1 MRVNSMSF
9 KNIEEM
15 LRSTNAEDNGRYFL
29 CNCPACDQHEAF
41 VYKNNLKMIQCNRE
55 NECGKRIF
63 IRYGKAKDMERFRL
77 ASIPKSYPNLTQE
90 QAKAIDWGERAFK
103 HIQTYFPSK
112 ALDDGYR
119 GISKDISKKF
129 IVDMQNKAMVQF
141 MFKQMDPLFQ
151 KDYSKSDL
159 MCERNLIFPIY
170 GEKNKLERLLL
181 RSTLNPNPEPKEI
194 QLVVNP
200 SKETRDFFIE
210 LNEES
215 GVVVV
220 TEALLDGLSFK
231 EIDKDVNFISL
242 TGSSKTRQVSKYIK
256 ENKQLFRNKRFL
268 FALDDDVAGKR
279 ATNHLINVV
288 KKMGNSWTT
297 FKYPSHEETKDPND
311 FLQHNRA
318 LFKTFYE
325 YFVDE
330 LAKTNDLHQEIELS
344 F

>member
-1 MRVNSMSF
+1 
-9 KNIEEM
+9 
-15 LRSTNAEDNGRYFL
+15 
-29 CNCPACDQHEAF
+29 
-41 VYKNNLKMIQCNRE
+41 
-55 NECGKRIF
+55 
-63 IRYGKAKDMERFRL
+63 
-77 ASIPKSYPNLTQE
+77 
-90 QAKAIDWGERAFK
+90 
-103 HIQTYFPSK
+103 
-112 ALDDGYR
+112 
-119 GISKDISKKF
+119 
-129 IVDMQNKAMVQF
+129 MQNKAMVQF

-242 TGSSKTRQVSKYIK
+242 IGSSKTRY
-256 ENKQLFRNKRFL
+256 
-268 FALDDDVAGKR
+268 
-279 ATNHLINVV
+279 
-288 KKMGNSWTT
+288 
-297 FKYPSHEETKDPND
+297 EE
-311 FLQHNRA
+311 
-318 LFKTFYE
+318 
-325 YFVDE
+325 
-330 LAKTNDLHQEIELS
+330 
-344 F
+344 